1 MKMQILNLDAEFEK
15 DVKSGVG
22 FPIDEPVPITKKE
35 LIRNPRGIYSNLF
48 GGDISDITEIQR
60 RYTCECGETIG
71 KFRAGT
77 KCPHCGTIVKFQ
89 DDEIERT
96 GWMSLKEPYC
106 LINPKMYKFLESI
119 LKTKRLDEMIR
130 FDRKL
135 DKHGMLDMESSKD
148 SKNPYANIGILEF
161 RNRLDEIIQNMGDKK
176 KTMEIK
182 FVLDNRDKIFTSH
195 IPVMSL
201 LLRPVVLISGTTFN
215 YDPINK
221 YYSEMVS
228 HVAYINN
235 NCDDELTYA
244 NISVLYELQ
253 KKFNELEDEITKQKI
268 NGKKHAIRS
277 FILGSRINFS
287 ARHVL
292 IPNSHSVQMDGLVI
306 PYQTFVEFYKFHIM
320 NIYKKLYN
328 VTINELQDRWYTLV
342 ANHDPSILNIIQ
354 ILIRKTEGGMR
365 VYTNRNPTIAW
376 GSTMCLKIIGINE
389 DPDDLTMSIDL
400 NVCPPMNADFDGDTL
415 NNVPII
421 EQSFADKFEKFFSP
435 ERMTISVATGKFNR
449 KVSLIKDQLVGLYSF
464 CNDDT
469 DDADTEFDP
478 DDNFSIVTP
487 QMIQARDAMCG
498 QIA

>member
-1 MKMQILNLDAEFEK
+1 
-15 DVKSGVG
+15 
-22 FPIDEPVPITKKE
+22 
-35 LIRNPRGIYSNLF
+35 
-48 GGDISDITEIQR
+48 
-60 RYTCECGETIG
+60 
-71 KFRAGT
+71 
-77 KCPHCGTIVKFQ
+77 
-89 DDEIERT
+89 
-96 GWMSLKEPYC
+96 
-106 LINPKMYKFLESI
+106 
-119 LKTKRLDEMIR
+119 
-130 FDRKL
+130 
-135 DKHGMLDMESSKD
+135 
-148 SKNPYANIGILEF
+148 
-161 RNRLDEIIQNMGDKK
+161 MGDKK

-421 EQSFADKFEKFFSP
+421 EQTFADKFEKFFSP

-469 DDADTEFDP
+469 DDSDTEFDP